1 MICNYLAFEGI
12 DGSGKSSLIKRLSAV
27 LSNQQIE
34 NKIVREPGGTKVGE
48 GVRELLLSHDYEV
61 DALTEALLFCS
72 QRSQLIAE
80 VIKPEVNKGIKILSD
95 RSAYSSVAYQGVGR
109 GLGYE
114 TIYQLNDIAVNSF
127 WPEKVVLLDI
137 DPKISLSRQKVADRI
152 GSDKVDFF
160 NKVREG
166 YLRLADEFDNNFLI
180 INAEEDLELNLKRI
194 CTWLKVD
201 NSKYFPP

>member
-12 DGSGKSSLIKRLSAV
+12 DGSGKSSLIKGLSEV
-27 LSNQQIE
+27 LSNQQVE

-48 GVRELLLSHDYEV
+48 GVRKLLLSHDYEV

-72 QRSQLIAE
+72 QRSQLVSE
-80 VIKPEVNKGIKILSD
+80 VIKPEINKGTKILSD

-137 DPKISLSRQKVADRI
+137 DPKISLSRQKIADRI

-166 YLRLADEFDNNFLI
+166 YLRLAEQFDNNFLI
-180 INAEEDLELNLKRI
+180 INAEEDLKQNLQRI

-201 NSKYFPP
+201 NSK

>member
-166 YLRLADEFDNNFLI
+166 YLRLADEFENNFLI

-201 NSKYFPP
+201 NSK

>member
-12 DGSGKSSLIKRLSAV
+12 DGSGKSSLIKGLSEV
-27 LSNQQIE
+27 LSNQQVE

-61 DALTEALLFCS
+61 EALTEALLFCS
-72 QRSQLIAE
+72 QRSQLVSE
-80 VIKPEVNKGIKILSD
+80 VIKPEINKGTKILSD

-137 DPKISLSRQKVADRI
+137 DPKISLSRQKIADRI

-166 YLRLADEFDNNFLI
+166 YLRLAEQFDNNFLI
-180 INAEEDLELNLKRI
+180 INAEEDLKQNLQRI

-201 NSKYFPP
+201 NSK

>member
-48 GVRELLLSHDYEV
+48 GVRELLLSHDYDV

-152 GSDKVDFF
+152 GSDKLDFF

-194 CTWLKVD
+194 FTWLKVD
-201 NSKYFPP
+201 NSK

>member
-27 LSNQQIE
+27 LSNQQVE

-48 GVRELLLSHDYEV
+48 GVRELLLSHDYKV

-166 YLRLADEFDNNFLI
+166 YLRLADEFENNFLI

-201 NSKYFPP
+201 NSK

>member
-48 GVRELLLSHDYEV
+48 GVRELLLSHDYKV

-180 INAEEDLELNLKRI
+180 INAEKDLELNLKRI

-201 NSKYFPP
+201 NPK

>member
-12 DGSGKSSLIKRLSAV
+12 DGSGKSSLIKGLSEV
-27 LSNQQIE
+27 LSNQQVE

-72 QRSQLIAE
+72 QRSQLVSE
-80 VIKPEVNKGIKILSD
+80 VIKPEINKGTKILSD

-137 DPKISLSRQKVADRI
+137 DPKISLSRQKIADRI

-166 YLRLADEFDNNFLI
+166 YLRLAEQFDNNFLI
-180 INAEEDLELNLKRI
+180 INAEEDLKQNLQRI

-201 NSKYFPP
+201 NSK

>member
-12 DGSGKSSLIKRLSAV
+12 DGSGKSSLIRSLSEI
-27 LSNQQIE
+27 LTSQNID

-48 GVRELLLSHDYEV
+48 GIRELLLSHEYDV

-72 QRSQLIAE
+72 QRSQLVTEI
-80 VIKPEVNKGIKILSD
+80 IKPEINKGTKILSD

-114 TIYQLNDIAVNSF
+114 TIYQLNDIAVNSY
-127 WPEKVVLLDI
+127 WPEKIVLLDI
-137 DPKISLSRQKVADRI
+137 DPTISLSRQRVADRI

-160 NKVREG
+160 KKVREG
-166 YLRLADEFDNNFLI
+166 YLRLAEEFENSFLI
-180 INAEEDLELNLKRI
+180 INAEEDLSDNLQKI
-194 CTWLKVD
+194 CTWLKVE
-201 NSKYFPP
+201 NSK

>member
-127 WPEKVVLLDI
+127 WPERVVLLDI

-166 YLRLADEFDNNFLI
+166 YLRLADEFENNFLI

-201 NSKYFPP
+201 NSK

>member
-80 VIKPEVNKGIKILSD
+80 VIKPEVNKGVKILSD

-201 NSKYFPP
+201 NSK

>member
-12 DGSGKSSLIKRLSAV
+12 DGSGKSSLIKGLSEV
-27 LSNQQIE
+27 LSNQQVE

-72 QRSQLIAE
+72 QRSQLVSE
-80 VIKPEVNKGIKILSD
+80 VIKPEINKGTKILSD

-137 DPKISLSRQKVADRI
+137 DPKISLSRQKIADRI

-166 YLRLADEFDNNFLI
+166 YLRLAEQFDNNFLI
-180 INAEEDLELNLKRI
+180 INAEEDLNQNLQRI

-201 NSKYFPP
+201 NSK

>member
-12 DGSGKSSLIKRLSAV
+12 DGSGKSSLIKGLSEV
-27 LSNQQIE
+27 LSNQQVE

-72 QRSQLIAE
+72 QRSQLVSE
-80 VIKPEVNKGIKILSD
+80 VIKPEINKGTKILSD

-137 DPKISLSRQKVADRI
+137 DPKISLSRQKIADRI

-166 YLRLADEFDNNFLI
+166 YLRLAEQFDNNFLI
-180 INAEEDLELNLKRI
+180 INAEEDLKQNLQRI
-194 CTWLKVD
+194 CTRLKVD
-201 NSKYFPP
+201 NSK

>member
-12 DGSGKSSLIKRLSAV
+12 DGSGKSSLIKRLSEV

-201 NSKYFPP
+201 NS

>member
-12 DGSGKSSLIKRLSAV
+12 DGSGKSSLIRSLSEI
-27 LSNQQIE
+27 LTSQNID

-48 GVRELLLSHDYEV
+48 GIRELLLSHEYDV

-72 QRSQLIAE
+72 QRSQLVTEI
-80 VIKPEVNKGIKILSD
+80 IKPEINKGTKILSD

-137 DPKISLSRQKVADRI
+137 DPTISLSRQRVADRI

-160 NKVREG
+160 KKVREG
-166 YLRLADEFDNNFLI
+166 YLRLAEEFENNFLI
-180 INAEEDLELNLKRI
+180 INAEEDLSDNLQKI
-194 CTWLKVD
+194 CMWLKVE
-201 NSKYFPP
+201 NSK

>member
-166 YLRLADEFDNNFLI
+166 YLRLADEFEDNFLI
-180 INAEEDLELNLKRI
+180 INAEEDLELNLKSI

-201 NSKYFPP
+201 NSK

>member
-12 DGSGKSSLIKRLSAV
+12 DGSGKSSLIKGLSEV
-27 LSNQQIE
+27 LSNQQVE

-72 QRSQLIAE
+72 QRSQLVSE
-80 VIKPEVNKGIKILSD
+80 VIKPEINKGTKILSD

-137 DPKISLSRQKVADRI
+137 DPKISLSRQKIADRI
-152 GSDKVDFF
+152 GSDKVEFF

-166 YLRLADEFDNNFLI
+166 YLRLAEQFDNNFLI
-180 INAEEDLELNLKRI
+180 INAEEDLKQNLQRI

-201 NSKYFPP
+201 NSK

>member
-12 DGSGKSSLIKRLSAV
+12 DGSGKSSLIKRLSEL
-27 LSNQQIE
+27 LSNQQID

-166 YLRLADEFDNNFLI
+166 YLRLADEFENNFLI
-180 INAEEDLELNLKRI
+180 INAEEDLELNMKRI

-201 NSKYFPP
+201 NSK

>member
-12 DGSGKSSLIKRLSAV
+12 DGSGKSSLIKRLSEV
-27 LSNQQIE
+27 LSNKQVS

-109 GLGYE
+109 GLGYK
-114 TIYQLNDIAVNSF
+114 TIYQLNDIAINSF

-160 NKVREG
+160 NRVREG

-180 INAEEDLELNLKRI
+180 INAEEDLEQNLKKI
-194 CTWLKVD
+194 CTWLKID
-201 NSKYFPP
+201 NSK

>member
-12 DGSGKSSLIKRLSAV
+12 DGSGKSSLIKGLSEV
-27 LSNQQIE
+27 LSNQQVE

-72 QRSQLIAE
+72 QRSQLVSE
-80 VIKPEVNKGIKILSD
+80 VIKPEINKGTKILSD

-127 WPEKVVLLDI
+127 WPEKVILLDI
-137 DPKISLSRQKVADRI
+137 DPKISLSRQKIADRI

-166 YLRLADEFDNNFLI
+166 YLRLAEQFDNNFLI
-180 INAEEDLELNLKRI
+180 INAEEDLKQNLQRI

-201 NSKYFPP
+201 NSK

>member
-12 DGSGKSSLIKRLSAV
+12 DGSGKSSLIKALSEV
-27 LSNQQIE
+27 LSNQQVK

-72 QRSQLIAE
+72 QRSQLVSE
-80 VIKPEVNKGIKILSD
+80 VIKPEINKGTKILSD

-137 DPKISLSRQKVADRI
+137 DPKISLSRQKIADRI

-166 YLRLADEFDNNFLI
+166 YLRLAEQFDNNFLI
-180 INAEEDLELNLKRI
+180 INAEEDLKQNLQRI

-201 NSKYFPP
+201 NSK

>member
-12 DGSGKSSLIKRLSAV
+12 DGSGKSSLIKGLSEV
-27 LSNQQIE
+27 LSNQQVE

-72 QRSQLIAE
+72 QRSQLVSE
-80 VIKPEVNKGIKILSD
+80 VIKPEINKGTKILSD

-137 DPKISLSRQKVADRI
+137 DPKISLSRQKIADRI

-166 YLRLADEFDNNFLI
+166 YLRLAEQFDNNFLI
-180 INAEEDLELNLKRI
+180 INAEEDLKQNLQTI

-201 NSKYFPP
+201 NSK

>member
-12 DGSGKSSLIKRLSAV
+12 DGSGKSSLIKGLSEV
-27 LSNQQIE
+27 LSNQQVE

-48 GVRELLLSHDYEV
+48 GVRKLLLSHDYEF

-72 QRSQLIAE
+72 QRSQLVSE
-80 VIKPEVNKGIKILSD
+80 VIKPEINKGTKILSD

-201 NSKYFPP
+201 NSK

>member
-12 DGSGKSSLIKRLSAV
+12 DGSGKSSLIKRLSEV

-201 NSKYFPP
+201 NSK

>member
-166 YLRLADEFDNNFLI
+166 YLRLADEFENNFLI
-180 INAEEDLELNLKRI
+180 INAEEDLELNMKRI

-201 NSKYFPP
+201 NSK

>member
-1 MICNYLAFEGI
+1 
-12 DGSGKSSLIKRLSAV
+12 
-27 LSNQQIE
+27 
-34 NKIVREPGGTKVGE
+34 
-48 GVRELLLSHDYEV
+48 
-61 DALTEALLFCS
+61 
-72 QRSQLIAE
+72 
-80 VIKPEVNKGIKILSD
+80 
-95 RSAYSSVAYQGVGR
+95 
-109 GLGYE
+109 
-114 TIYQLNDIAVNSF
+114 F

-201 NSKYFPP
+201 NS

>member
-80 VIKPEVNKGIKILSD
+80 VIKPEVNRGIKILSD

-127 WPEKVVLLDI
+127 WPERVVLLDI

-166 YLRLADEFDNNFLI
+166 YLRLADEFENNFLI

-201 NSKYFPP
+201 NSK

>member
-12 DGSGKSSLIKRLSAV
+12 DGSGKSSLIRSLSEI
-27 LSNQQIE
+27 LTSQNID

-48 GVRELLLSHDYEV
+48 GIRELLLSHEYDV

-72 QRSQLIAE
+72 QRSQLVSEI
-80 VIKPEVNKGIKILSD
+80 IKPEINKGTKILSD

-114 TIYQLNDIAVNSF
+114 TIYQLNDIAVNSY

-137 DPKISLSRQKVADRI
+137 DPTISLSRQRVADRI

-160 NKVREG
+160 KKVREG
-166 YLRLADEFDNNFLI
+166 YLRLAEEFENNFLL
-180 INAEEDLELNLKRI
+180 INAEEDLSDILQKI
-194 CTWLKVD
+194 CTWLKVE
-201 NSKYFPP
+201 NSK

>member
-12 DGSGKSSLIKRLSAV
+12 DGSGKSSLIKRLSEV
-27 LSNQQIE
+27 LSNKQVS

-109 GLGYE
+109 GLGYK
-114 TIYQLNDIAVNSF
+114 TIYQLNDIAINSF
-127 WPEKVVLLDI
+127 WPEKIVLLDI

-166 YLRLADEFDNNFLI
+166 YLRLADEFENNFLI

-201 NSKYFPP
+201 NSK

>member
-48 GVRELLLSHDYEV
+48 GVRELLLSHDYDV

-109 GLGYE
+109 GLGE
-114 TIYQLNDIAVNSF
+114 TIYQLNDISVNSF

-194 CTWLKVD
+194 CTWFKVD
-201 NSKYFPP
+201 NSK

>member
-12 DGSGKSSLIKRLSAV
+12 DGSGKSSLIKGLSEV
-27 LSNQQIE
+27 LSNQQVE

-61 DALTEALLFCS
+61 GALTEALLFCS
-72 QRSQLIAE
+72 QRSQLVSE
-80 VIKPEVNKGIKILSD
+80 VIKPEINKGTKILSD

-137 DPKISLSRQKVADRI
+137 DPKISLSRQKIADRI

-166 YLRLADEFDNNFLI
+166 YLRLAEQFDNNFLI
-180 INAEEDLELNLKRI
+180 INAEEDLKQNLQRI

-201 NSKYFPP
+201 NSK